1 MIRRITHDTTCK
13 TAACESACYA
23 PKAPP
28 PLCLHLPLLLRWY
41 YLLLLVPG
49 PIFCPDNLLST
60 SYVLW
65 LSLRG
70 RADYTMAQ
78 NRPVDEQ
85 SMYICTRIHLDVVMG
100 SMLRQLT
107 RATLDIPSPM
117 Q

>member
-49 PIFCPDNLLST
+49 PVVRI
-60 SYVLW
+60 V
-65 LSLRG
+65 
-70 RADYTMAQ
+70 
-78 NRPVDEQ
+78 NRDKPTELIA
-85 SMYICTRIHLDVVMG
+85 MH
-100 SMLRQLT
+100 
-107 RATLDIPSPM
+107 ATLILPRGKECGGRMRPSY
-117 Q
+117 